1 MPPPPPH
8 DASPQPPERV
18 GFLSKCNPKATGKS
32 VIRSA
37 IVYSFAGVGLW
48 LYGALTKEGFRS
60 TWPIALPAL
69 MLCGAIAGAV
79 CEWQV
84 DPDQL

>member
-1 MPPPPPH
+1 
-8 DASPQPPERV
+8 V

-37 IVYSFAGVGLW
+37 IVYAFAGAGLW
-48 LYGALTKEGFRS
+48 LFGALTEEGFSS
-60 TWPIALPAL
+60 TGPVALLGPILS
-69 MLCGAIAGAV
+69 GAIAGAV

-84 DPDQL
+84 DPDER